1 MRLTRLQQAVIAR
14 QQAGLLRQ
22 SPLISTAQGRLLCV
36 KGKAYL
42 NFSGNDYLGLA
53 NSKALQAALTD
64 GGGRY
69 GVGSTGSP
77 LVTGYHSAHADL
89 SAQLAEWLG
98 FERVLLFSS
107 GFAANQTM
115 LGSLAADNDLLL
127 LDKLSHASLI
137 DAALQ
142 HKGRFKRFL
151 HNDLTALAR
160 LLPAGSS
167 ASSHCAE
174 SQNLESKVAES
185 HGSESQIAQSQS
197 AERHSLVVTEGV
209 FSMDGDSP
217 DLVAMAKLCAERDA
231 ALLLD
236 DAHGLGV
243 LGEEGRGSWY
253 AQGLKPTD
261 LYCYMANF
269 GKALGVGGAFLAGS
283 KILIDYLEQF
293 GRHYIYS
300 TALSPAL
307 CVAISKSIELVRTE
321 QWRRDK
327 LNDNIRLFQHL
338 AIAAGLPCLPAHGA
352 IQALI
357 VGESEQAMAVS
368 QQLREQGIWLTAIR
382 PPTVPPGTAR
392 LRITLSASQQPD
404 DIEYLIKMLQ
414 QALAC

>member
-22 SPLISTAQGRLLCV
+22 SPPINTAQGRLLSV

-64 GGGRY
+64 GAGRY

-77 LVTGYHSAHADL
+77 LVTGHHSAHADL

-142 HKGRFKRFL
+142 HKGRFKRFV
-151 HNDLTALAR
+151 HNDLTALAK
-160 LLPAGSS
+160 LLPAEPR
-167 ASSHCAE
+167 ADSHYAD
-174 SQNLESKVAES
+174 SQD
-185 HGSESQIAQSQS
+185 SES
-197 AERHSLVVTEGV
+197 HSLVVTEGV

-243 LGEEGRGSWY
+243 LGKEGRGSWF
-253 AQGLKPTD
+253 AQGLKPAD

-283 KILIDYLEQF
+283 KTVIDYLEQF

-327 LNDNIRLFQHL
+327 LNDNIRLFQGL

-382 PPTVPPGTAR
+382 PPTVPSGTAR
-392 LRITLSASQQPD
+392 LRITLTASQQPD

-414 QALAC
+414 QALEC

>member
-22 SPLISTAQGRLLCV
+22 SPPINTAQGRLLSV

-64 GGGRY
+64 GAGRY

-77 LVTGYHSAHADL
+77 LVTGHHSAHADL

-160 LLPAGSS
+160 LLPAESS
-167 ASSHCAE
+167 ADSHCAD
-174 SQNLESKVAES
+174 SQNLES
-185 HGSESQIAQSQS
+185 QS
-197 AERHSLVVTEGV
+197 AESHSLVVTEGV

-243 LGEEGRGSWY
+243 LGEEGRGSWF

-338 AIAAGLPCLPAHGA
+338 AIAAGLPCLPAHSA

-414 QALAC
+414 QALEC